1 MKKKFIIYPISAII
15 LVAIFIAASNQDATG
30 WSIPKQYSEMKNTQ
44 KSDKKSMAA
53 GKELFGKIC
62 ASCHGD
68 EGRGDGPKA
77 KKMKQP
83 LVDIST
89 KKYLDTNK
97 DGELYYKAFIGRNNH
112 NYEKRIGDKD
122 DCWKIINYMR
132 SLSH

>member
-1 MKKKFIIYPISAII
+1 MKRNFIIYSLSTLFISSI
-15 LVAIFIAASNQDATG
+15 LIAATTQDSNV
-30 WSIPKQYSEMKNTQ
+30 WNIPKQYLEMKNTQ
-44 KSDKKSMAA
+44 KSDKKSIAT
-53 GKELFGKIC
+53 GKELYGKIC

-83 LVDIST
+83 LVDCTS

-97 DGELYYKAFIGRNNH
+97 DGELYYKAFIGRNSH
-112 NYEKRIGDKD
+112 NYEKRMADKN
-122 DCWKIINYMR
+122 DCWHIINYMR